1 MWAFSNQIVTL
12 SSFALLVVSHHSLQ
26 FPTFFLSNDYK
37 VILLVYQVFG
47 RKSNY
52 VWSDNLILW
61 LLKMT
66 CNDMGPL
73 SPFCLILAK
82 LSHRINNVGQLHICV
97 VKTVAHCSQS
107 SHQALWLLQQHHQR
121 IVLEQHY
128 YIKVYFPGEM
138 NIYKP
143 AILNSCKLFNPVLC
157 LAFYLP
163 KRKQEIPPFLF
174 HGKRTDLRFW
184 RELNPKISF
193 ISICSSKIPARYVT
207 ITEI

>member
-1 MWAFSNQIVTL
+1 MWAFSNQILTL
-12 SSFALLVVSHHSLQ
+12 SSFALLVVSHRSLQ

-82 LSHRINNVGQLHICV
+82 LSQRINDVGQLHICV
-97 VKTVAHCSQS
+97 VKTVAHCKQS
-107 SHQALWLLQQHHQR
+107 SGIMASPAAPLAHR
-121 IVLEQHY
+121 IGATSLY
-128 YIKVYFPGEM
+128 KYI
-138 NIYKP
+138 
-143 AILNSCKLFNPVLC
+143 
-157 LAFYLP
+157 
-163 KRKQEIPPFLF
+163 FL
-174 HGKRTDLRFW
+174 GK
-184 RELNPKISF
+184 
-193 ISICSSKIPARYVT
+193 
-207 ITEI
+207 